1 MIELFTTIGFIL
13 AGYSVIANDSV
24 QTLGTWIASNREKFK
39 WTTLWAAA
47 AGVLVLTLTYGW
59 YFEGHDISF
68 GRLDKIPY
76 KAPQWYH
83 AIAPL
88 ALVLLTRRGIPVSTS
103 FLVLSAFASTFVLEK
118 MLFKSIMGYGLAAI
132 VAYALWL
139 VISRFVNEKEDVSK
153 GSKKFWRTFQWL
165 STGFLWF
172 TWLSHDVANIAVFL
186 PRELEWYQLILVIV
200 FFVIGL
206 GYIFYKQGGAIQQIV
221 LDKQSTK
228 YVRSATLIDLVYAFL
243 LLYFK
248 QLNNIPM
255 STTWVFV
262 GLLCGRELALNTG
275 VTKKG
280 NLKTIF
286 PIVAKD
292 FLKLIVGLLVSVA
305 IVLAIHYGTD
315 QGNMDENLPSTT
327 TETEVVET
335 VDEGAAAVEAAAE
348 EPTAVEAVVEGEPM
362 EDAIKPT
369 EEDGEVTVSEPTG
382 QAID

>member
-1 MIELFTTIGFIL
+1 MLELFTVIGFVL

-24 QTLGTWIASNREKFK
+24 QTLGTWIASNRDKFK

-47 AGVLVLTLTYGW
+47 SSVLVVTIAYGW
-59 YFEGHDISF
+59 YSGNGDISF
-68 GRLDKIPY
+68 GRLAKIPY
-76 KAPQWYH
+76 IEPQWYH
-83 AIAPL
+83 AMAPL

-118 MLFKSIMGYGLAAI
+118 MLLKSILGYGLAAI
-132 VAYALWL
+132 AAYVLWL
-139 VISRFVNEKEDVSK
+139 LISRVIDEKDDVSDRA
-153 GSKKFWRTFQWL
+153 KKFWRVFQWC

-186 PRELEWYQLILVIV
+186 PRQIEFWQLILVMV

-206 GYIFYKQGGAIQQIV
+206 AYIFYNRGGAIQQIV
-221 LDKQSTK
+221 MDKQSTK
-228 YVRSATLIDLVYAFL
+228 YVRSATMIDLVYAFL

-248 QLNNIPM
+248 QMNNIPM

-275 VTKKG
+275 LTKKG
-280 NLKTIF
+280 NLKSIF

-292 FLKLIVGLLVSVA
+292 FLKLIVGLSVSVA

-315 QGNMDENLPSTT
+315 GSQNLEQEPMQ
-327 TETEVVET
+327 TETA
-335 VDEGAAAVEAAAE
+335 D
-348 EPTAVEAVVEGEPM
+348 
-362 EDAIKPT
+362 
-369 EEDGEVTVSEPTG
+369 
-382 QAID
+382 